1 MYLTS
6 PKFLALYVL
15 FFNSS
20 LKITLCASIIRVLQI
35 RELRLRDINSL
46 TKTVY
51 PDNEKPDAQP
61 YAFNQCF
68 FHTVLSLKLN

>member
-1 MYLTS
+1 MYFTS

-35 RELRLRDINSL
+35 RELRLRDIKKL
-46 TKTVY
+46 
-51 PDNEKPDAQP
+51 AQ
-61 YAFNQCF
+61 NQIA
-68 FHTVLSLKLN
+68 NG